1 MRIVLSNDIKLYGVP
16 IDVREILKDELTLI
30 NPKWLD
36 NERMGRWNRGTPK
49 LLKYFIDDKGCLA
62 IPRGCKS
69 SLLDLCQSEKIQIK
83 DLKRKLKEVNFKFH
97 GKLKPYQTKA
107 QKAII
112 PYDNAVLQ
120 APTGSG
126 KTVMGLSIIAKR
138 NQPTLIIVHTKELL
152 NQWKA
157 RINTFLNIPDKEIG
171 TIGGGAKK
179 LGKKITVGMIQSIYK
194 IADEIAPHIGHLV
207 IDECHRVPSRTF
219 YEAAIEF
226 DCKYFLGL
234 SATPFRRDGM
244 TKLISWFIG
253 PTRSDIPIQ
262 EMRDI
267 KAITEIDFVFRCTEF
282 KAEELSA
289 QFEYSKVIKALTED
303 ETRNEMIADDAIYE
317 SKKGKGIALIVSD
330 RKEHCHALQ
339 KLIQDQGHDC
349 SLLIGTLKGKE
360 RAQTVDEIN
369 SGKVKI
375 VIATGQLIGEG
386 FDCPNLYA
394 LFLTTP
400 IRFKGRV
407 TQYLGRILRPS
418 ADKDRSK
425 VYDYIDVN
433 IPILRAS
440 GRARAKE
447 YKDNFNYTGKRPF

>member
-1 MRIVLSNDIKLYGVP
+1 
-16 IDVREILKDELTLI
+16 
-30 NPKWLD
+30 
-36 NERMGRWNRGTPK
+36 
-49 LLKYFIDDKGCLA
+49 
-62 IPRGCKS
+62 
-69 SLLDLCQSEKIQIK
+69 
-83 DLKRKLKEVNFKFH
+83 LKEVNFKFH

-126 KTVMGLSIIAKR
+126 KTVMGLSIIAER

-157 RINTFLNIPDKEIG
+157 RINTFLGIPDKEIG
-171 TIGGGAKK
+171 MIGGGAKK
-179 LGKKITVGMIQSIYK
+179 LGKKITIGMVQSIYK

-253 PTRSDIPIQ
+253 PTRHEIPIQ

-282 KAEELSA
+282 RTELDC

-303 ETRNEMIADDAIYE
+303 KERNEMIADDAIFE
-317 SKKGKGIALIVSD
+317 STQGSGIALIVSD
-330 RKEHCHALQ
+330 RKEHCYTLQ
-339 KLIQDQGHDC
+339 GLIKDRGHNS
-349 SLLIGTLKGKE
+349 SLLIGSLKGKE
-360 RAQTVDEIN
+360 RAETVDEIN
-369 SGKVKI
+369 SGNIKI